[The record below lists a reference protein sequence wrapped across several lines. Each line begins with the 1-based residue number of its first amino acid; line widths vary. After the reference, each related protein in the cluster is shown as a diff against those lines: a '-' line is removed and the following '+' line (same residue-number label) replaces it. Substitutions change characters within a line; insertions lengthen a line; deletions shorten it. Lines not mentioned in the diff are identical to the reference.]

1 MEWINI
7 KDAIEIYK
15 KSDSFFRRLKQE
27 LIKSKSKY
35 IKSESGKIYFERGYL
50 DKKFDKFV
58 NSQKVNSDKSNE
70 QDSASTDKDKLIDF
84 LTSQL
89 NEKDKQINELI
100 ERNRETN
107 ILMSQLQNRILIES
121 PEQKKKRW
129 FW

>member
-35 IKSESGKIYFERGYL
+35 IKSEKGKIYFERGYL
-50 DKKFDKFV
+50 DKKFDKVV
-58 NSQKVNSDKSNE
+58 NSQKVNSEKSNE
-70 QDSASTDKDKLIDF
+70 QDSASVDKDKLIDF